1 MLLKLIKLLAGAILF
16 LTFLIIATLVFI
28 DPIAKVALTSV
39 LQSKTGQDVRI
50 GKVEIGLLRPTFR
63 IENLQLYH
71 PPRAGG
77 GPFVRIEELYV
88 EYDRAAANRR
98 DLHLPLVRINIA
110 EVNLAEDAP
119 GPVHPGALPG
129 VLDQLKVFTNRSP
142 EFRFT
147 GIDILNLSLGTLR
160 KISPQSSAPPYE
172 LKLDVRNEVIGPV
185 RTLNDVLAPLMRIVL
200 KASGS
205 GVGKPS
211 SPGAPPR
218 PETLPRR

>member
-16 LTFLIIATLVFI
+16 LTFLVIAALVFI
-28 DPIAKVALTSV
+28 DPIANAVLTSV
-39 LQSKTGQDVRI
+39 LRSKTGQDVRI

-77 GPFVRIEELYV
+77 GPFVRIEEVYV
-88 EYDRAAANRR
+88 EYDRTAANRR
-98 DLHLPLVRINIA
+98 ELHLPLVRINVA

-129 VLDQLKVFTNRSP
+129 VLDQLRVFTNRSP

-147 GIDILNLSLGTLR
+147 GIDTLNLSLGTLR
-160 KISPQSSAPPYE
+160 KISPKSSTPPYE
-172 LKLDVRNEVIGPV
+172 LKLDIRNEVIGPV
-185 RTLNDVLAPLMRIVL
+185 RTLNDLLTPLMRIIL
-200 KASGS
+200 KASGN
-205 GVGKPS
+205 GVTKPV
-211 SPGAPPR
+211 SPGGPPR